1 MTSLYVIDGHALLY
15 QSFYAISQMS
25 GPEGQPTNAVFGF
38 LSTLLK
44 ICKEK
49 SPTHLAVAFDHRAP
63 TFRKELFDDYKAT
76 REAIPDEL
84 VAQIEPVMK
93 ILAAMRIP
101 VLSVAG
107 YEADDVIGTIAKR
120 SRDEVDEVVIV
131 SRDKDAKQLLS
142 DKVRMYDSRK
152 GEYLD
157 ADGLAA
163 ADGITPAQVVDM
175 MALAGDTSDNVPGV
189 PGVGPKTALA
199 LVREHGD
206 LESVLAA
213 AVDMKESKRRDALIE
228 HADDARL
235 SRRLVTIDCDVPLD
249 FDVEACRTDGATDA
263 DRTEL
268 FAILAELGLR
278 RFIDELAAPDKDMA
292 ERAYHTVRTREGFD
306 ALLAGLAEAKRVSVD
321 LETTSS
327 SPVAAEIVGVSVAWK
342 EREAFYI
349 PVMCSFASD
358 LLDVKEVLGGLTP
371 ILRSETVEKV
381 GQNIKYDML
390 VLGNYGVAIRNIAFD
405 SMLASYLLD
414 PGRRRH
420 NIDDLAMDYLQ
431 IQKIPT
437 KDLLGSGKNQRRM
450 DEVPLEVVS
459 EYACEDADVAL
470 RLAGVLEPKIAEA
483 GLADLLHNMEIPL
496 IDCLAELE
504 RNGVSLDVDVLAG
517 LSKRLHRR
525 LEELTVEI
533 HERAGKPFNIDSPK
547 QLAKILF
554 EDMGLPARKKTKTGY
569 STDSDVLSEL
579 ARDHELPRMVLE
591 YRSMAKLAGTYV
603 DTLPKMILA
612 KTGRVHTSFNQTV
625 TATGRIS
632 SSDPNLQNIPVRT
645 EIGREIRRAFVPG
658 RPGDVIL
665 TADYSQIELRVL
677 AHLSRDD
684 SLMEAFENDED
695 IHRAVACEI
704 FDAPADLVTGEMRSR
719 AKAVNFGVIYGQTA
733 YGLSRS
739 VGIEQHEAEAFIRR
753 YFERYPGV
761 ADFIEDTLEEARRI
775 GYVTTLWNRRRYIK
789 GISPE
794 RKGPLN
800 LAERTAVNTRI
811 QGSAADMIKVA
822 MINIHRRLKEEGRPS
837 RMILQIHD
845 ELVFETPADAVEA
858 DAEMIRHEMAHAME
872 LSVPV
877 RVDIASGANWLDAK

>member
-15 QSFYAISQMS
+15 QSFYAISQMT
-25 GPEGQPTNAVFGF
+25 GPGGQPTNAIFGF

-49 SPTHLAVAFDHRAP
+49 SPTHLVVAFDHRAP
-63 TFRKELFDDYKAT
+63 TFRKKIFDEYKAT
-76 REAIPDEL
+76 RRAIPDEL
-84 VAQIEPVMK
+84 VTQIEPVMK

-107 YEADDVIGTIAKR
+107 YEADDVIGTIAGR
-120 SRDEVDEVVIV
+120 ARAEVDEVVIV
-131 SRDKDAKQLLS
+131 SRDKDVKQLLS
-142 DKVRMYDSRK
+142 DKVKMYDSRK
-152 GEYLD
+152 DEYLD
-157 ADGLAA
+157 AAGLVG
-163 ADGITPAQVVDM
+163 ADGIAPEQVVDM

-213 AVDMKESKRRDALIE
+213 AADMKESKRRDALIE
-228 HADDARL
+228 HAADARL

-249 FDVEACRTDGATDA
+249 FDIETCRTDDTTDA
-263 DRTEL
+263 DRKEL

-278 RFIDELAAPDKDMA
+278 RFIDELAAPDKDMT
-292 ERAYHTVRTREGFD
+292 ERAYHTVRTRAEFD
-306 ALLAGLAEAKRVSVD
+306 AVLAELADVERVSVD

-327 SPVAAEIVGVSVAWK
+327 SPVAAEIVGVSLAWK

-349 PVMCSFASD
+349 PVMCSFQSD
-358 LLDVKEVLGGLTP
+358 LLDVNDVLGGLAP
-371 ILRSETVEKV
+371 ILRSETIEKV

-390 VLGNYGVAIRNIAFD
+390 VLGNYGVEIRNIAFD

-437 KDLLGSGKNQRRM
+437 RDLLGSGKNQRRM
-450 DEVPLEVVS
+450 DEVPLEAVA

-470 RLAGVLEPKIAEA
+470 RLAGVLEPKIARA

-504 RNGVSLDVDVLAG
+504 RNGVSLDVDVLAD
-517 LSKRLHRR
+517 LSKRLHKR

-533 HERAGKPFNIDSPK
+533 HQRAGKPFNIDSPK
-547 QLAKILF
+547 QLARILF

-579 ARDHELPRMVLE
+579 ARDYELPRMVLE
-591 YRSMAKLAGTYV
+591 YRSVAKLVGTYV

-645 EIGREIRRAFVPG
+645 EVGREIRRAFVPG
-658 RPGDVIL
+658 SPGDVIL

-684 SLMEAFENDED
+684 SLIEAFENDED
-695 IHRAVACEI
+695 IHRAVASEI
-704 FDAPADLVTGEMRSR
+704 FDVPADLVTKEMRSR
-719 AKAVNFGVIYGQTA
+719 AKAVNFGVIYGQTP

-739 VGIEQHEAEAFIRR
+739 VGIEIFEAEAFIKR

-761 ADFIEDTLEEARRI
+761 ADFIEDTLEEAGRI
-775 GYVTTLWNRRRYIK
+775 GYVTTLWNRRRHIK

-800 LAERTAVNTRI
+800 LAERTAVNARI

-822 MINIHRRLKEEGRPS
+822 MIHIHRRIKEESRPS

-845 ELVFETPADAVEA
+845 ELVFETPSDAVED
-858 DAEMIRHEMAHAME
+858 DAEMIRHEMVHAME

-877 RVDIASGANWLDAK
+877 KVDVAWGANWLDAK

>member
-25 GPEGQPTNAVFGF
+25 GPGGQPTNAIFGF

-44 ICKEK
+44 ICREK

-63 TFRKELFDDYKAT
+63 TFRKEIFDDYKAT
-76 REAIPDEL
+76 RRVIPDEL
-84 VAQIEPVMK
+84 VTQIEPVMK
-93 ILAAMRIP
+93 ILSAMRIP
-101 VLSVAG
+101 VYSVAG
-107 YEADDVIGTIAKR
+107 YEADDVIGTVAKR
-120 SRDEVDEVVIV
+120 AQDDVDEVVIV
-131 SRDKDAKQLLS
+131 SRDKDARQLLS
-142 DKVRMYDSRK
+142 DKVRMYDSRND
-152 GEYLD
+152 EYLD
-157 ADGLAA
+157 VAGLIAV
-163 ADGITPAQVVDM
+163 DGITPGQVVDM
-175 MALAGDTSDNVPGV
+175 MALAGDTSDNIPGV
-189 PGVGPKTALA
+189 PGVGPKTAAA

-206 LESVLAA
+206 MESVLAA
-213 AVDMKESKRRDALIE
+213 ALDMKESKRRDALIK
-228 HADDARL
+228 HAGDARL

-249 FDVEACRTDGATDA
+249 FDLEACRTDGASDA
-263 DRTEL
+263 GREEL
-268 FAILAELGLR
+268 FAVLAELGLR
-278 RFIDELAAPDKDMA
+278 RFINELAAPDKDTV
-292 ERAYHTVRTREGFD
+292 ERAYHTVRTRDEFET
-306 ALLAGLAEAKRVSVD
+306 LLAQLAGARRVSVD

-327 SPVAAEIVGVSVAWK
+327 TPVAAEIVGVSLAWK
-342 EREAFYI
+342 EHEAFYI
-349 PVMCSFASD
+349 PVMCAFEND
-358 LLDVKEVLGGLTP
+358 LLDVNDVLGRLAP
-371 ILRSETVEKV
+371 ILRSNTIEKV

-390 VLGNYGVAIRNIAFD
+390 VLGSYGVEIRNIAFD

-420 NIDDLAMDYLQ
+420 NIDDLAMDHLQ
-431 IQKIPT
+431 IRKIPT
-437 KDLLGSGKNQRRM
+437 KDLLGSGKSQRRM
-450 DEVPLEVVS
+450 DEVPLGAVA

-483 GLADLLHNMEIPL
+483 GLADLLHNVEIPL

-504 RNGVSLDVDVLAG
+504 RNGVSLDLDVLAD
-517 LSKRLHRR
+517 LSKRLHKR
-525 LEELTVEI
+525 LEQLAVEI
-533 HERAGKPFNIDSPK
+533 HQCAGRPFNIDSPK
-547 QLAKILF
+547 QLSKILF
-554 EDMGLPARKKTKTGY
+554 DDMRLPARKKTKTGY

-579 ARDHELPRMVLE
+579 ARDYALPRMIME
-591 YRSMAKLAGTYV
+591 YRSVAKLLGTYV
-603 DTLPKMILA
+603 DTLPKMILP

-658 RPGDVIL
+658 SPGDVIL

-684 SLMEAFENDED
+684 ALIQAFENDED
-695 IHRAVACEI
+695 IHRTVASEI
-704 FDAPADLVTGEMRSR
+704 FDVPADLVTSEMRSR
-719 AKAVNFGVIYGQTA
+719 AKAVNFGVVYGQTP

-739 VGIEQHEAEAFIRR
+739 VGIEVLEAEAFIKR
-753 YFERYPGV
+753 YFEKYPGV
-761 ADFIEDTLEEARRI
+761 ADFIEETLEDARRI

-794 RKGPLN
+794 RKGQLN

-822 MINIHRRLKEEGRPS
+822 MINIHRRIKQENRPS

-845 ELVFETPADAVEA
+845 ELVFETPSGAVDT

-877 RVDIASGANWLDAK
+877 KVDIASGANWLDAK